1 MGKEVIA
8 ENKTLACEEL
18 YEWSLEVDMRLRLKL
33 GVVVGIVAAMVVGIA
48 VAEEDPIKIG
58 ALMAL
63 TGGLGPYGPSI
74 ADGAQMAVDTINA
87 AGGVLGR
94 PLDLLLRDTAT
105 SPDVGRDAASKLVE
119 IDGVT
124 AIVGALSSGVT
135 LAVSSVTIP
144 AEVVLISP
152 ASTAPSIPALDDND
166 FVFRTVVSD
175 AVQGV
180 VLGRLAKLLNYS
192 NIAIIYVN
200 NDYGKGLADTVQA
213 TFESL
218 GGTVSASVP
227 YEENKP
233 SYRGEVDQLL
243 SGDPEAIVLACYPV
257 DGNKQIVE
265 AAEAGYTGKFLMTDG
280 MKGEGVTPGPAC
292 ASADE
297 PGPIEGAFGTVAAAG
312 FKSAQFEADYAA
324 GGYGPSTIPYYDK
337 AYDAV
342 MLIALAMVRAGD
354 TSGIAIR
361 DNLRAVANPPGEAV
375 YYDEWEKAVALLQAG
390 KEINYQGAAGLV
402 DFKDTGDV
410 EGAIEIWKVEGC
422 QVKTVMEAP
431 G

>member
-1 MGKEVIA
+1 MQRKLC
-8 ENKTLACEEL
+8 LAI
-18 YEWSLEVDMRLRLKL
+18 SLGLILLASV
-33 GVVVGIVAAMVVGIA
+33 A
-48 VAEEDPIKIG
+48 VAGADTIKIG

-87 AGGVLGR
+87 AGGVLGMQ
-94 PLDLLLRDTAT
+94 LELVLRDTAT

-119 IDGVT
+119 LDKVS

-135 LAVSSVTIP
+135 LAVSSVTVP

-180 VLGRLAKLLNYS
+180 VLGRLAVLLNYS
-192 NIAIIYVN
+192 NIGIIYVN

-218 GGTVSASVP
+218 GGVVSASVP

-243 SGDPEAIVLACYPV
+243 SGNPQAIVLACYPV

-265 AAEAGYTGKFLMTDG
+265 AAEAGYTADFLMTDG

-292 ASADE
+292 MSAEE
-297 PGPIEGAFGTVAAAG
+297 PGPIEGAYGTVAASG

-337 AYDAV
+337 AYDAA

-354 TSGIAIR
+354 TTGVAIR
-361 DNLRAVANPPGEAV
+361 DNLRAVANPPGEVV

-410 EGAIEIWKVEGC
+410 EGGIEIWKVEGC
-422 QVKTVMEAP
+422 LVVRVMEAP

>member
-1 MGKEVIA
+1 MIAKETKRADSSKDI
-8 ENKTLACEEL
+8 EH
-18 YEWSLEVDMRLRLKL
+18 LEVDMRLRLKL
-33 GVVVGIVAAMVVGIA
+33 SLVLGVVAAMLVGIA

-58 ALMAL
+58 ALMSL
-63 TGGLGPYGPSI
+63 TGALGPYGPSI

-94 PLDLLLRDTAT
+94 QLELLLRDTAT

-119 IDGVT
+119 IDRVS

-175 AVQGV
+175 EVQGV
-180 VLGRLAKLLNYS
+180 VLGRLTKLLNYS
-192 NIAIIYVN
+192 NIAVIYVN
-200 NDYGKGLADTVQA
+200 NDYGKGLADTLQA

-218 GGTVSASVP
+218 GGTVSESVP

-233 SYRGEVDQLL
+233 SYRGEVDRLL
-243 SGDPEAIVLACYPV
+243 SGDPQAVVLVCYPV

-265 AAEAGYTGKFLMTDG
+265 AVEAGYTGQFLMADG
-280 MKGEGVTPGPAC
+280 MKGEGVAPGPAC
-292 ASADE
+292 ASADQ
-297 PGPIEGAFGTVAAAG
+297 PGPLEGAFGTVAAAG
-312 FKSAQFEADYAA
+312 FKAEQFEADYDA

-342 MLIALAMVRAGD
+342 MLIALAMVRGGD
-354 TSGIAIR
+354 TSGVTIR
-361 DNLRAVANPPGEAV
+361 DNLRAVANPPGEVV
-375 YYDEWEKAVALLQAG
+375 YYNEWEKAVALLQAG

-402 DFKDTGDV
+402 DFKETGDV
-410 EGAIEIWKVEGC
+410 EGAIEVWKVEGC
-422 QVKTVMEAP
+422 EVVTVMEAP

>member
-1 MGKEVIA
+1 VITEKRAVADGRSDFWNKEVEMQSKWKSSVLLAVVIA
-8 ENKTLACEEL
+8 ML
-18 YEWSLEVDMRLRLKL
+18 
-33 GVVVGIVAAMVVGIA
+33 VGIA

-74 ADGAQMAVDTINA
+74 ADGARMAVDRINA
-87 AGGVLGR
+87 AGGVMGR
-94 PLDLLLRDTAT
+94 QLELVLRDSAT

-119 IDGVT
+119 LDGVT

-175 AVQGV
+175 EVQGV
-180 VLGRLAKLLNYS
+180 VLGRLAVLLNYS
-192 NIAIIYVN
+192 NVAVVFVN
-200 NDYGKGLADTVQA
+200 NDYGKGLADTFAA
-213 TFESL
+213 TFEAL
-218 GGTVSASVP
+218 GGTVSSKVP

-233 SYRGEVDQLL
+233 SYRGEVDRLL
-243 SGDPEAIVLACYPV
+243 AGEPEAIMMACYPV

-265 AAEAGYTGKFLMTDG
+265 AVEAGYTGDFLMTDG
-280 MKGEGVTPGPAC
+280 MKGEGVAPGPGCISA
-292 ASADE
+292 AS
-297 PGPIEGAFGTVAAAG
+297 PGPLEGAFGTVAAAG
-312 FKSAQFEADYAA
+312 FKAEQFEADFDA
-324 GGYGPSTIPYYDK
+324 GGYGPSTIPYHDK
-337 AYDAV
+337 AFDAV

-354 TSGIAIR
+354 TSGPAIR
-361 DNLRAVANPPGEAV
+361 DNLRAVANPPGEMV
-375 YYDEWEKAVALLQAG
+375 YYNEWEKAVALLQAG

-410 EGAIEIWKVEGC
+410 DGAIEIWKIENC
-422 QVKTVMEAP
+422 QVVRVMEAA